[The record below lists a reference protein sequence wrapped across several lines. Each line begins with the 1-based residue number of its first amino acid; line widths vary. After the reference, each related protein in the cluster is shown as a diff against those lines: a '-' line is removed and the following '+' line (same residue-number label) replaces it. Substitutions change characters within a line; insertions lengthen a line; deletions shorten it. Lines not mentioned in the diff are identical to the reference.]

1 MNKFDALSQLDLM
14 IIEGLHR
21 GLFDDR
27 LGRVLMNLADRGIMD
42 NDVSGHITSR
52 VLGDLRREAFRLY
65 PFSKPKLFG
74 GKLVFGFTIDGESV
88 TIEIQWLNAGLLEV
102 AGPGGGKTNRTAF
115 LSAQIALQVKGMWV
129 FDLRKAEFRFLAQA
143 LANRGINLRIV
154 RGRKFKFNPL
164 QVPSGIDPHIWAA
177 QTADLLVK
185 VLNLPPRA
193 SNLLTSSILKLYKK
207 DGILNGSMKFPTLF
221 ELFEAIKSAQDANFS
236 ARQAVLDALELVLLS
251 LGWEVLGYEQ
261 GWTMEQLAREK
272 LVIELAMLPETAK
285 DLILN
290 WMIQSEFTRRIIKGI
305 SNPQM
310 DLWIAFDE
318 GQRTFSQHKDQ
329 QSANGNAITDQAGLV
344 RGTGIGLS
352 VSILTTTDL
361 SSAIPNLT
369 STKIMGR
376 CGSIGEY
383 TTAGHFMGLNQEQIL
398 WCAHHLVPGM
408 FVGQVS
414 EGAWRYPFLFKVPL
428 FDKTNLVP
436 LTDEQADATIADMD
450 AGRIVHAVRV
460 ADVVEID
467 GEEDVLQQEQEP
479 AIELTDAQL
488 KILKAVV
495 KSPMRVSSDYVKLA
509 KVSPN
514 TLAKARHILVA
525 KGLIAEHLSEANER
539 GRSARRWEPLD
550 AAIEIVNK
558 HSKGGDY

>member
-1 MNKFDALSQLDLM
+1 M
-14 IIEGLHR
+14 
-21 GLFDDR
+21 
-27 LGRVLMNLADRGIMD
+27 
-42 NDVSGHITSR
+42 
-52 VLGDLRREAFRLY
+52 
-65 PFSKPKLFG
+65 
-74 GKLVFGFTIDGESV
+74 
-88 TIEIQWLNAGLLEV
+88 WL
-102 AGPGGGKTNRTAF
+102 
-115 LSAQIALQVKGMWV
+115 

-143 LANRGINLRIV
+143 MAERGVNLRIV

-193 SNLLTSSILKLYKK
+193 SVLLASSILKLYQKG
-207 DGILNGSMKFPTLF
+207 GILNGSMKFPTLF
-221 ELFEAIKSAQDANFS
+221 ELFDAIKSAKDANFP
-236 ARQAVLDALELVLLS
+236 ARQAILDAMELVLLA

-261 GWTMEQLAREK
+261 AWTTEQFALEK

-290 WMIQSEFTRRIIKGI
+290 WMIQSEFTRRIIRGI
-305 SNPQM
+305 SNPRM

-318 GQRTFSQHKDQ
+318 GQRTFSQRKDQ
-329 QSANGNAITDQAGLV
+329 QSANGNAMTDQAGLV
-344 RGTGIGLS
+344 RGSGVGLS
-352 VSILTTTDL
+352 ISILTTTDL
-361 SSAIPNLT
+361 SSPIPNLT

-383 TTAGHFMGLNQEQIL
+383 TTAGHFMGLSQEQVI

-428 FDKTNLVP
+428 FDKTNIVP

-450 AGRIVHAVRV
+450 AGSIVRAVRA
-460 ADVVEID
+460 ADGVEID
-467 GEEDVLQQEQEP
+467 SKEDVLPQDHTP
-479 AIELTDAQL
+479 SIELTDAQL
-488 KILKAVV
+488 KILTAIVE
-495 KSPMRVSSDYVKLA
+495 SPMRVSSDYVKLA

-514 TLAKARHILVA
+514 TLAKARPVLVA
-525 KGLIAEHLSEANER
+525 MGLIAEHLSDATER
-539 GRSARRWEPLD
+539 GRIARRLEPLE
-550 AAIEIVNK
+550 AAIEIVKK